1 MAPTWIRAQTIIRGS
16 TMSLSPRHHR
26 EEGPLDQ
33 LIRALAALP
42 GLGPRSARRI
52 ALHLLSRRD
61 TALNQLN
68 DSLRLAAER
77 IRPCGV
83 CGNLDMT
90 DPCRICQ
97 SPERNRAQICVVAG
111 VSDLWAI
118 ERTGAYRG
126 HYHILGGLLSALD
139 GVRPDDLSIPSLL
152 HRVAEDGVQEIIMA
166 LSATVDG
173 QATAHYIS
181 DRIKGAGNHNGAEIK
196 ISRLAHGIPVGGDL
210 DYLDDGT
217 IATAFKSRT

>member
-1 MAPTWIRAQTIIRGS
+1 MMNRKY
-16 TMSLSPRHHR
+16 

-61 TALNQLN
+61 TVLNQLS
-68 DSLRLAAER
+68 DSLRLAADR
-77 IRPCGV
+77 IRPCTA

-97 SPERNRAQICVVAG
+97 SMDRNAAQLCVVSS

-126 HYHILGGLLSALD
+126 RYHILGGLLSALD
-139 GVRPDDLSIPSLL
+139 GVRPDDLSIANLVT
-152 HRVAEDGVQEIIMA
+152 RAQEQDTQEIIMA

-173 QATAHYIS
+173 QATAHYIT
-181 DRIKGAGNHNGAEIK
+181 DRLKAAGSAIK

-217 IATAFKSRT
+217 IATALKSRA

>member
-1 MAPTWIRAQTIIRGS
+1 MSYNRS
-16 TMSLSPRHHR
+16 TRDD
-26 EEGPLDQ
+26 GPLDQ
-33 LIRALAALP
+33 LIRALASLP

-61 TALNQLN
+61 TALNQLS
-68 DSLRLAAER
+68 DSLRLAAEK
-77 IRPCGV
+77 IRPCTE

-97 SPERNRAQICVVAG
+97 SPERSPSQICVVAG

-126 HYHILGGLLSALD
+126 RYHILGGLLSALD
-139 GVRPDDLSIPSLL
+139 GVRPDNLSIGSLIN
-152 HRVAEDGVQEIIMA
+152 RVQNGGTSEIIMA

-173 QATAHYIS
+173 QATAHYIT
-181 DRIKGAGNHNGAEIK
+181 DRLKSSGQPDIK

-217 IATAFKSRT
+217 IATALKSRA